1 MEHCSYK
8 TTTKYSFV
16 SSQPHK
22 ASALPC
28 PSRFV
33 QNPLNWQFEIRFG
46 WMNHF
51 VILSKMAK
59 TDNLGIFV
67 PLGDP

>member
-1 MEHCSYK
+1 MENIWWNPLFFKIHPRSFENGVSAAMLK
-8 TTTKYSFV
+8 T
-16 SSQPHK
+16 
-22 ASALPC
+22 
-28 PSRFV
+28 RFV
-33 QNPLNWQFEIRFG
+33 QNFEISFG